1 MKLAPLLGKSSST
14 WSDYDNAQLQRVP
27 FMIHI
32 PGMTDGKVLDT
43 YGGEIDVLPTLLHLV
58 GVDTKKYLMF
68 GSDLFSTDHSQTVA
82 FRNENF
88 ITPHYTVIG
97 NTITKTEP
105 ATSSPTR
112 LMKSKKKLT
121 KLKRKSAKNSRCQ
134 TRSTIKTFCVFTF
147 LKVSRR

>member
-1 MKLAPLLGKSSST
+1 
-14 WSDYDNAQLQRVP
+14 
-27 FMIHI
+27 MIHI

-97 NTITKTEP
+97 NTIYENGTGNVVTH
-105 ATSSPTR
+105 PTDEV
-112 LMKSKKKLT
+112 KEKLNE
-121 KLKRKSAKNSRCQ
+121 LKRKSAKNSRCQ
-134 TRSTIKTFCVFTF
+134 TRSTIKISCVFTF